1 MKIIGG
7 KNKGK
12 PLKVARQ
19 GVRPT
24 RAMVREA
31 IFNILQDKVIK
42 AAVLDVFAG
51 SGSLGIEALCR
62 DAESACFI
70 ENQPRILME
79 NLEQFAL
86 RDRTQVMDCDFRRG
100 LKKLRGRHFDLIF
113 IDPPY
118 KRGYLTQALRLI
130 NQNDLL
136 KSDGLIVAEHH
147 RQDHFAV
154 PENYRILK
162 EKRYGETGLTFLTNI
177 SGGK

>member
-12 PLKVARQ
+12 SLKVAKQ

-24 RAMVREA
+24 TAKVREA

-51 SGSLGIEALCR
+51 TGSLGIEALCR

-70 ENQPRILME
+70 DNQPRILFD
-79 NLEQFAL
+79 NLEHFAL
-86 RDRTQVMDCDFRRG
+86 RERSQVLDCDFRRG

-118 KRGYLTQALRLI
+118 KKGYLTQAIRLI
-130 NQNDLL
+130 AQNALL

-147 RQDHFAV
+147 FKDHFAL
-154 PENYRILK
+154 PENFRILK
-162 EKRYGETGLTFLTNI
+162 EKRYGETGVTFLTNI